1 MNLHSLN
8 QNLHMLSPTCGQT
21 NVTISVCMSKVENTV
36 SNINL
41 QNASKDSEI
50 VKVDCIKV

>member
-1 MNLHSLN
+1 
-8 QNLHMLSPTCGQT
+8 MLSPTCGQT